1 MQLIQKYFPDL
12 TPRQLEQ
19 FAALDGLYRDW
30 NEKINVISRKD
41 IDHLYE
47 HHVLHSLAIAKFIQ
61 FKNATKIMDL
71 GTGGGFPGIPLAIM
85 FPECR
90 FHLVDS
96 IAKKLK
102 VIDAV
107 SEALELKNM
116 FTFHSRVEQMPYQYD
131 FIVTRA
137 VAQLSDLLA
146 WTKGK
151 SLYKDQ
157 NALPNGLIALK
168 GGDLAAEL
176 AAAEAKLI
184 KQLPLSVFFKEDF
197 FKDKSLV
204 YVKL

>member
-41 IDHLYE
+41 IDYLYE

-85 FPECR
+85 FPKCR

-107 SEALELKNM
+107 SEALELKNV

-184 KQLPLSVFFKEDF
+184 KQLPLSVFFKQDF

>member
-41 IDHLYE
+41 IDYLYE
-47 HHVLHSLAIAKFIQ
+47 HHVLHSLAIVKFIQ

-107 SEALELKNM
+107 SEALQLKNV

-168 GGDLAAEL
+168 GGDLATEL

>member
-41 IDHLYE
+41 IDYLYE

-85 FPECR
+85 FPKCR

-107 SEALELKNM
+107 SEALELKNV

-157 NALPNGLIALK
+157 NSLPNGLIALK

>member
-12 TPRQLEQ
+12 TPRQVEQ
-19 FAALDGLYRDW
+19 FSALGGLYREW
-30 NEKINVISRKD
+30 NDKINVISRKD

-61 FKNATKIMDL
+61 FKKATKIMDL
-71 GTGGGFPGIPLAIM
+71 GTGGGFPGIPLAIL

-107 SEALELKNM
+107 SEALELKNV

-137 VAQLSDLLA
+137 VAQLTDLLA

-168 GGDLAAEL
+168 GGDLTAEI

-184 KQLPLSVFFKEDF
+184 KQLPLSTFFKEDF
-197 FKDKSLV
+197 FKDKSIV

>member
-1 MQLIQKYFPDL
+1 
-12 TPRQLEQ
+12 
-19 FAALDGLYRDW
+19 
-30 NEKINVISRKD
+30 
-41 IDHLYE
+41 
-47 HHVLHSLAIAKFIQ
+47 
-61 FKNATKIMDL
+61 
-71 GTGGGFPGIPLAIM
+71 
-85 FPECR
+85 
-90 FHLVDS
+90 
-96 IAKKLK
+96 
-102 VIDAV
+102 
-107 SEALELKNM
+107 
-116 FTFHSRVEQMPYQYD
+116 MPYQYD